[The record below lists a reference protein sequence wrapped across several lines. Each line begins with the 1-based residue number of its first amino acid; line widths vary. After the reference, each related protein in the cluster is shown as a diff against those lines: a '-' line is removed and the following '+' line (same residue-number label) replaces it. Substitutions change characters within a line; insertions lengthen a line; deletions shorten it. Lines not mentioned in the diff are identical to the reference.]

1 MGVFWGIFGR
11 FLEIFCAFFER
22 FLGVFGRFL
31 EFFWHFLEFFGRF
44 WAFLNFVQL
53 FESQFEG
60 LMCFIRRAGVTAKRP
75 AAQVNVLADRWLAGG
90 LPTAT
95 ADCAAKNA
103 GLSHASRGDGKAA
116 SRTTQCTG

>member
-1 MGVFWGIFGR
+1 MGV
-11 FLEIFCAFFER
+11 
-22 FLGVFGRFL
+22 LGV
-31 EFFWHFLEFFGRF
+31 F
-44 WAFLNFVQL
+44 WAFLGVLNFL
-53 FESQFEG
+53 ELSESQFECV
-60 LMCFIRRAGVTAKRP
+60 MRFIRRAGVTAKRP

-95 ADCAAKNA
+95 ADCAAKNT